1 MIGAARARVK
11 KPGGGGTQLVDCVA
25 LCSHS
30 VLGLY
35 PELGKLE
42 LAVLDVHP
50 PEQEIHTMKD
60 FFLHLLTITVG
71 LLIALGLENAAE
83 AFHHRH
89 QREQAE
95 QTIRQELREN
105 QE

>member
-1 MIGAARARVK
+1 
-11 KPGGGGTQLVDCVA
+11 
-25 LCSHS
+25 
-30 VLGLY
+30 
-35 PELGKLE
+35 
-42 LAVLDVHP
+42 
-50 PEQEIHTMKD
+50 MKD

-105 QE
+105 QEQLAQSQKTVQDEVKAMLAVLAYLRAEST